1 MIESRLKFYVYILPI
16 LTFSFPI
23 LLYSALFLK
32 GGFSPDLPIY
42 IVLFFSS
49 LMLFCF
55 LLLLFGELRTKAI
68 YIRIEDD
75 KIIVK
80 RYLGLGS
87 KREFKID
94 NFDGYT
100 VSNLYSFSGIHEYLY
115 LTKNGRKMIKIS
127 EFYHTNYLQLKEAI
141 HSKVNFTGR
150 TKFRM
155 VDELTEIFK

>member
-1 MIESRLKFYVYILPI
+1 M
-16 LTFSFPI
+16 
-23 LLYSALFLK
+23 
-32 GGFSPDLPIY
+32 
-42 IVLFFSS
+42 
-49 LMLFCF
+49 
-55 LLLLFGELRTKAI
+55 
-68 YIRIEDD
+68 
-75 KIIVK
+75 K